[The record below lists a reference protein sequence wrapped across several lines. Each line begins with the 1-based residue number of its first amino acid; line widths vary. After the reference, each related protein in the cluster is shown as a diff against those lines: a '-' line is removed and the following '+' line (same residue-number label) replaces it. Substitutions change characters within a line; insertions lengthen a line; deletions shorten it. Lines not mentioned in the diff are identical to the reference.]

1 MDDREI
7 DRLSSLA
14 GVHDFEEWQ
23 QQLVDAQ
30 PWIEQLLRGG
40 VKNAWGS
47 CLPIW
52 IALGRA
58 NDFARCVRAPKY
70 WPSFATSLAREF
82 AARFENEHN
91 FLVSVLVESDPASTQ
106 YLIAYDLLEMMVAAP
121 YENAENSVLFAIDL
135 PVPPVIE
142 AEIRDL
148 PEYGHIARRT
158 VGAVLQRK
166 YEIDWTDEG

>member
-40 VKNAWGS
+40 VKTLGAPACRSGS
-47 CLPIW
+47 PLA
-52 IALGRA
+52 ALTIS
-58 NDFARCVRAPKY
+58 RCVRAPKY